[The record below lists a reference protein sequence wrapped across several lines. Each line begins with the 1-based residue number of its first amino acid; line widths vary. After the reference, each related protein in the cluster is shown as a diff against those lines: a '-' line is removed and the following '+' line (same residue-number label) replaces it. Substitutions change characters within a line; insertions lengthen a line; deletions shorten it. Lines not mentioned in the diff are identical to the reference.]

1 MMSGTEI
8 IIHKKFEFVLHKIK
22 LQKSIMKKIKI
33 ICNLITLRYNHC
45 FYFDFLYNDGHVD
58 YVFRHN
64 EKHMNLYLAFL
75 HYIYHAM
82 EYSSKHLFM
91 VSYCLLYGYTM

>member
-8 IIHKKFEFVLHKIK
+8 IIHEKFESVLHKIK

-45 FYFDFLYNDGHVD
+45 FYFDFLYNYGHV
-58 YVFRHN
+58 Y
-64 EKHMNLYLAFL
+64 
-75 HYIYHAM
+75 
-82 EYSSKHLFM
+82 
-91 VSYCLLYGYTM
+91 